1 MSEIITLKQEPIIA
15 YQKIESVGAEIQKR
29 IEELNLENQ
38 VITEDSLSSAKTTR
52 ADLNKEFKVFE
63 EQRKFIKNAVEAP
76 YKEFEE
82 KYKDFIAKHYN
93 NADNLLKT
101 KINAFEER
109 LKKDKENRIRAY
121 FDELAQVENID
132 FIPFER
138 LNLNITRSTSD
149 KKLKEDVNTFLE
161 NVEKDL
167 SLLQSIPMSEE
178 FKTNALFDYKK
189 TLNMSQSI
197 RLAQEREK
205 AKQEELKRQEA
216 LWQQEQ
222 ERREKEPIKEE
233 PKVEILQ
240 APKVEQ
246 VETPKVEKT
255 EPLFEVAFK
264 VKGTKQQ
271 LKALKEYIISNNIEI
286 L

>member
-63 EQRKFIKNAVEAP
+63 EQRKFIKNAIEAP

-109 LKKDKENRIRAY
+109 LKKDKENRIKAY
-121 FDELAQVENID
+121 FEELAQVKNID

-149 KKLKEDVNTFLE
+149 KKLKEDVNVFLE

-167 SLLQSIPMSEE
+167 NLLQSIPMSEE
-178 FKTNALFDYKK
+178 FKADALFDYKK

-216 LWQQEQ
+216 LRLQEQ

-246 VETPKVEKT
+246 VETPKVEKI
-255 EPLFEVAFK
+255 EPLFEAAFK

>member
-63 EQRKFIKNAVEAP
+63 EQRKFIKNAIEAP

-109 LKKDKENRIRAY
+109 LKKDKENRIKAY
-121 FDELAQVENID
+121 FEELAQVKNID

-149 KKLKEDVNTFLE
+149 KKLKEDVNVFFE

-167 SLLQSIPMSEE
+167 NLLQSI
-178 FKTNALFDYKK
+178 
-189 TLNMSQSI
+189 
-197 RLAQEREK
+197 
-205 AKQEELKRQEA
+205 
-216 LWQQEQ
+216 W
-222 ERREKEPIKEE
+222 
-233 PKVEILQ
+233 
-240 APKVEQ
+240 
-246 VETPKVEKT
+246 
-255 EPLFEVAFK
+255 
-264 VKGTKQQ
+264 
-271 LKALKEYIISNNIEI
+271 
-286 L
+286 